1 MQQTNSV
8 PVKKSA
14 LWGMLSALAVWL
26 PLLLADV
33 FDEYVLHASP
43 AFSLPIFCA
52 APVVLTVLYVKR
64 RRADGA
70 RRRNFAVWLL
80 CYAAVFTL
88 VWLLICTEINTYD
101 IAVIVPQHQFGRG
114 LDFNGIEYAW
124 FGIPAL
130 LLFLLNIGIYHFSR
144 FMKRGLARTKDDSL

>member
-14 LWGMLSALAVWL
+14 LWGMLSALA
-26 PLLLADV
+26 
-33 FDEYVLHASP
+33 
-43 AFSLPIFCA
+43 
-52 APVVLTVLYVKR
+52 
-64 RRADGA
+64 
-70 RRRNFAVWLL
+70 
-80 CYAAVFTL
+80 

-130 LLFLLNIGIYHFSR
+130 LLFLLNIGIYHFGR
-144 FMKRGLARTKDDSL
+144 LMKRGLARTKDDSL